1 MSSSSGPD
9 IITNGLVLHLD
20 AADRKSYPGSGTVW
34 TDRSGNGKNGTLIGG
49 TGYNSINGG
58 SLTFDGVDD
67 HIEINPIV
75 LTSSYTITQT
85 LIGGAGSNVHG
96 YMPIGGG
103 VFTNGGDYRG
113 YIWFLNTDGVN
124 SKVFFRQDGEA
135 DGCDF
140 LNITPSLTEGIIFQ
154 YTLVKNLTNVSF
166 YINSNLMGTG
176 AANSAINFT
185 IRRLGHSY
193 SSSNTTYRM
202 NRNLYNTTIYNRALS
217 ISEIKQNFNATKSRF
232 GLL

>member
-1 MSSSSGPD
+1 MSLNHSPKIVTD
-9 IITNGLVLHLD
+9 GLVLCLD
-20 AADRKSYPGSGTVW
+20 AASRKSYPGSGATW
-34 TDRSGNGKNGTLIGG
+34 FDRSGNGYNGTLIGG
-49 TGYNSINGG
+49 TGYNTGNGG

-67 HIEINPIV
+67 HIEINPII

-85 LIGGAGSNVHG
+85 LIGGASSNIHG

-103 VFTNGGDYRG
+103 VFSNGGNYRG
-113 YIWFLNTDGVN
+113 YIWFYNTDGVN

-140 LNITPSLTEGIIFQ
+140 LNITPSLTQGIIFQ

-166 YINSNLMGTG
+166 YINSNLVGTG
-176 AANSAINFT
+176 TANSAINFT

-193 SSSNTTYRM
+193 SINSVYRM
-202 NRNLYNTTIYNRALS
+202 NRNLYNSTIYNRALS
-217 ISEIKQNFNATKSRF
+217 VNEIKQNFNATR
-232 GLL
+232 GRYGI